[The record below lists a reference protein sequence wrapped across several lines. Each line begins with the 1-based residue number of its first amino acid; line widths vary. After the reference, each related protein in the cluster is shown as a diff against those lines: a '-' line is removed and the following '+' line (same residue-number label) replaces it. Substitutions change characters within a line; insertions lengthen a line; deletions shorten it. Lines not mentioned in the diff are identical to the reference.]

1 MGRKILNRGFLLPMG
16 RPKKTAEALS
26 AQAELTQQF
35 VCAVEAH
42 CLTQAAAK
50 DSCSHREPVTVRA
63 GKVST
68 TAIERLLG
76 ITETTGRTWNAYRR
90 GDRTWPLSTLEQK
103 IRGAVRAGLL
113 SPEMASALQ
122 RKMRFA
128 ALEEC
133 EPTVDPVWEHGE
145 KAVDE
150 TLALAEFRRKQY
162 GAGSAL
168 EMLRPLLD
176 YAEQIRAE
184 AMLQDASMEVFDPM
198 PPDIDI

>member
-1 MGRKILNRGFLLPMG
+1 
-16 RPKKTAEALS
+16 
-26 AQAELTQQF
+26 
-35 VCAVEAH
+35 
-42 CLTQAAAK
+42 
-50 DSCSHREPVTVRA
+50 
-63 GKVST
+63 
-68 TAIERLLG
+68 
-76 ITETTGRTWNAYRR
+76 
-90 GDRTWPLSTLEQK
+90 
-103 IRGAVRAGLL
+103 
-113 SPEMASALQ
+113 
-122 RKMRFA
+122 MRFA